1 MPQLILDDIHFAY
14 PDGNNVLE
22 GLSLRAEAG
31 ESIGLVGANG
41 AGKSTLLLLLMGILW
56 PQKGRIEVL
65 GQALDKRTVQQIRRQ
80 VGLVFQDS
88 DDQLFCATV
97 GEDVAFGPRNAGL
110 DAAAVEQAVVSALEQ
125 TGVTALRDRAP
136 YKLSG
141 GEKRLAA
148 ISSVL
153 SMDPAIL
160 IMDEPSSS
168 LDPRAR
174 RNLIGLLR
182 RLPQT
187 KLITSHDLD
196 LVWDVC
202 DRVIVLQGG
211 RAIADGAAK
220 TVLSDE
226 ALLQSAG
233 LELPLRLQHVE
244 H

>member
-1 MPQLILDDIHFAY
+1 MPQLILDDIKFAY
-14 PDGNNVLE
+14 PDGNAVLD
-22 GLSLRAEAG
+22 GLSLRVEPG

-56 PQKGRIEVL
+56 PQQGRIEVL
-65 GQALDKRTVQQIRRQ
+65 GTVLDKRTVQQIRRQ
-80 VGLVFQDS
+80 MGLVFQDS
-88 DDQLFCATV
+88 DDQLFCSTV
-97 GEDVAFGPRNAGL
+97 SEDVAFGPRNAGL
-110 DAAAVEQAVVSALEQ
+110 DPAAVEQAVVAALEQ
-125 TGVTALRDRAP
+125 TGIAALRDRAP

-202 DRVIVLQGG
+202 DRVIVMQGG
-211 RAIADGAAK
+211 RAIADGPAK
-220 TVLSDE
+220 TVLADE

-233 LELPLRLQHVE
+233 LELPLRLQPME
-244 H
+244 Q